1 MAELLLR
8 EEQPVLEWL
17 HELGQ
22 QAICTPAGKKQQQQS
37 GAISVPARL
46 LQWRPERAI
55 QLLMPRGGP
64 SVERTEADNF
74 PSFVVDGLPAPTMDK
89 LREHS
94 SDGRLSILAASSTV
108 AERRLAESLASS

>member
-1 MAELLLR
+1 MPSGAIGNVAELLLR

-46 LQWRPERAI
+46 LQWRP
-55 QLLMPRGGP
+55 QQ
-64 SVERTEADNF
+64 S
-74 PSFVVDGLPAPTMDK
+74 AP
-89 LREHS
+89 HC
-94 SDGRLSILAASSTV
+94 ASPC
-108 AERRLAESLASS
+108 